1 MSTIWSS
8 IIEARALP
16 FQGAAARSPR
26 REGRARLPAAAA
38 TAKTTG
44 LRMTVRGLEI
54 RFERLL
60 FGARWILAPL
70 YAGMALALVA
80 IVVVFARELITELGR
95 LGTLDG
101 EATIVFA
108 LSLIDL
114 SLTGNLL
121 VVVMFAGYESF
132 VSQLHIGQHEDRP
145 GWLGTIDFA
154 DLKLKVIASIV
165 AISAIALLR
174 SFLLLGDPAKGV
186 DATRLRWMVL
196 IQLTFVVSGVL
207 LALMDW
213 ITARADGHSEPGY
226 SVKLPR

>member
-1 MSTIWSS
+1 
-8 IIEARALP
+8 
-16 FQGAAARSPR
+16 
-26 REGRARLPAAAA
+26 
-38 TAKTTG
+38 
-44 LRMTVRGLEI
+44 MTVRGLEI

-70 YAGMALALVA
+70 YAGMVLVLLA
-80 IVVVFARELITELGR
+80 IVVVFAHELVSELGR

-101 EATIVFA
+101 EAAIVFA

-145 GWLGTIDFA
+145 SWLGTIDFA
-154 DLKLKVIASIV
+154 ALKLKVIASIV
-165 AISAIALLR
+165 AISAVALLR
-174 SFLLLGDPAKGV
+174 AFLLLGDPATGV

-213 ITARADGHSEPGY
+213 IAARADAHSEPGH
-226 SVKLPR
+226 SGKLPR

>member
-1 MSTIWSS
+1 
-8 IIEARALP
+8 
-16 FQGAAARSPR
+16 
-26 REGRARLPAAAA
+26 
-38 TAKTTG
+38 
-44 LRMTVRGLEI
+44 MTERGLEI

-70 YAGMALALVA
+70 YAGMALVLLA
-80 IVVVFARELITELGR
+80 IVVVFARELIGELGR

-101 EATIVFA
+101 ETAILFA

-132 VSQLHIGQHEDRP
+132 VSQLHVGQHEDRP
-145 GWLGTIDFA
+145 SWLGTIDFA
-154 DLKLKVIASIV
+154 ALKLKVIASIV

-174 SFLLLGDPAKGV
+174 SFLLLGDPATGV

-213 ITARADGHSEPGY
+213 IAARTDAHSESAHSG
-226 SVKLPR
+226 KLPR

>member
-1 MSTIWSS
+1 
-8 IIEARALP
+8 
-16 FQGAAARSPR
+16 
-26 REGRARLPAAAA
+26 
-38 TAKTTG
+38 
-44 LRMTVRGLEI
+44 MTVRGLEI

-60 FGARWILAPL
+60 FGARWVLAPL

-80 IVVVFARELITELGR
+80 IVVVFVRELFAELGR

-101 EATIVFA
+101 EGTIVFA

-145 GWLGTIDFA
+145 SWLGTIDFA

-174 SFLLLGDPAKGV
+174 SFLLLGDPATGF
-186 DATRLRWMVL
+186 DAVRLRWMVL

-213 ITARADGHSEPGY
+213 ISGKMP
-226 SVKLPR
+226 PR

>member
-1 MSTIWSS
+1 MI
-8 IIEARALP
+8 
-16 FQGAAARSPR
+16 
-26 REGRARLPAAAA
+26 
-38 TAKTTG
+38 TG
-44 LRMTVRGLEI
+44 LGRMTLRGLEI

-70 YAGMALALVA
+70 YAGMVLALIA
-80 IVVVFARELITELGR
+80 IVVVFARELIAQLGR

-101 EATIVFA
+101 EAAIVFA

-114 SLTGNLL
+114 SLTANLL
-121 VVVMFAGYESF
+121 VVVTFAGYESF

-145 GWLGTIDFA
+145 SWLGTIDFA

-174 SFLLLGDPAKGV
+174 SFLLLGDPATGV
-186 DATRLRWMVL
+186 DATRLLWMVL

-213 ITARADGHSEPGY
+213 ITARADAHSASGHSG
-226 SVKLPR
+226 KLPR

>member
-1 MSTIWSS
+1 
-8 IIEARALP
+8 
-16 FQGAAARSPR
+16 
-26 REGRARLPAAAA
+26 
-38 TAKTTG
+38 
-44 LRMTVRGLEI
+44 MTVRRLEI

-70 YAGMALALVA
+70 YAGMVLALLA
-80 IVVVFARELITELGR
+80 IVVVFARELITEVGQ
-95 LGTLDG
+95 LGTLNG
-101 EATIVFA
+101 EQAIVLA

-121 VVVMFAGYESF
+121 LVVMFAGYESF
-132 VSQLHIGQHEDRP
+132 VSQLHIGEHEDRP
-145 GWLGTIDFA
+145 DWLGTIDFA

-174 SFLLLGDPAKGV
+174 SFLLLGDPSAGV
-186 DATRLRWMVL
+186 DATRLRWMVV

-213 ITARADGHSEPGY
+213 ISSRSAARPAPGHSG
-226 SVKLPR
+226 KLPG

>member
-1 MSTIWSS
+1 M
-8 IIEARALP
+8 
-16 FQGAAARSPR
+16 
-26 REGRARLPAAAA
+26 
-38 TAKTTG
+38 
-44 LRMTVRGLEI
+44 RGLES

-60 FGARWILAPL
+60 FGARWVLAPL
-70 YAGMALALVA
+70 YAGMVLALVA

-95 LGTLDG
+95 LGALDAEG
-101 EATIVFA
+101 AIVLA

-132 VSQLHIGQHEDRP
+132 VSQLHLGEHEDRP
-145 GWLGTIDFA
+145 TWLGTIDFA

-174 SFLLLGDPAKGV
+174 SFLLLGDPAAGV
-186 DATRLRWMVL
+186 DATRLLWMVL

-213 ITARADGHSEPGY
+213 VSSRAADHSRRSAEHSG
-226 SVKLPR
+226 KLPRP

>member
-1 MSTIWSS
+1 M
-8 IIEARALP
+8 
-16 FQGAAARSPR
+16 
-26 REGRARLPAAAA
+26 GRV
-38 TAKTTG
+38 
-44 LRMTVRGLEI
+44 TVRGLES

-70 YAGMALALVA
+70 YAGMVLALVA
-80 IVVVFARELITELGR
+80 IVVVFARELIGELGR
-95 LGTLDG
+95 LGSLNG
-101 EATIVFA
+101 EEAIVLA

-121 VVVMFAGYESF
+121 LVVMFAGYESF
-132 VSQLHIGQHEDRP
+132 VSRLHIGEHEDRP
-145 GWLGTIDFA
+145 DWLGTIDFA

-174 SFLLLGDPAKGV
+174 SFLLLGDPATAV
-186 DATRLRWMVL
+186 DAQRLRWMVL

-213 ITARADGHSEPGY
+213 ISSREAAPAPGPGR
-226 SVKLPR
+226 SGRLPRP